1 MISRLKIGNNAETY
15 MPVYVKDI
23 DRYLS
28 MLVVG
33 RPGTGKSVSLSNWWL
48 SDCLYG
54 CAKIAIDP
62 SGFLAKD
69 LYSLSKGQ
77 ALYCSLEHPA
87 GLNPLLEP
95 YSPIQLADNLIE
107 VINQVVSLTT
117 SNARLTAK
125 MRKILT
131 DATLWCLKNNRPSL
145 EAIRDFIA
153 AEKSDAETRDGI
165 VARLGLLVNDD
176 KLKKIICAPETI
188 NWKQFI
194 TAGQTLI
201 LDCFGMGRDKMV
213 FTGCLITHAI
223 KSYFRYTRVKEYRP
237 LIMYVDEAHN
247 FINENHLDVLKEG
260 RKYKLSAILA
270 TQDFATIDQTLVK
283 VMLSN
288 IGTLVAFRCGYR
300 EASLLAREF
309 QMLTASDL
317 QFPDK
322 YTCAYRTPE
331 EEGIAKSQRPPFV
344 KEMQVESKSEGNIS
358 VDPQWFELEPLDET
372 AEEVQMESI

>member
-1 MISRLKIGNNAETY
+1 MISRLKIGNDKETY
-15 MPVYVKDI
+15 MPVHVKDN

-33 RPGTGKSVSLSNWWL
+33 RPGTGKSVSLANWWRA
-48 SDCLYG
+48 DCFFPV
-54 CAKIAIDP
+54 AKIAIDP

-69 LYSLSKGQ
+69 LYSLSKGK
-77 ALYCSLEHPA
+77 ALYCSLDHPV

-95 YSPIQLADNLIE
+95 HEHTQLADNLIE
-107 VINQVVSLTT
+107 IINQVVALTT
-117 SNARLTAK
+117 PNTGLTAK

-131 DATLWCLKNNRPSL
+131 DATLWCLKNGRPSL
-145 EAIRDFIA
+145 EAVHDYLNA
-153 AEKSDAETRDGI
+153 QKGDAETRDGI
-165 VARLGLLVNDD
+165 IARLDLLLKDER
-176 KLKKIICAPETI
+176 LKKIICAPETV
-188 NWKQFI
+188 NWKEFI
-194 TAGQTLI
+194 DKGQTLI
-201 LDCFGMGRDKMV
+201 LDCFGMGRDKMI

-237 LIMYVDEAHN
+237 LVMYVDEAHN
-247 FINENHLDVLKEG
+247 FINQNHLDILKEG

-270 TQDFATIDQTLVK
+270 TQDFATIDQTLVR

-300 EASLLAREF
+300 EASLLANEF
-309 QMLTASDL
+309 QELTAADL

-331 EEGIAKSQRPPFV
+331 AEGIAKSQRPPFV
-344 KEMQVESKSEGNIS
+344 KELAVRATHTEPRATC
-358 VDPQWFELEPLDET
+358 DLRWFGLEPVEGT
-372 AEEVQMESI
+372 T